1 MAMAA
6 MANTAVRMLLL
17 DVPAA
22 AIVAGITW
30 MLIRGMKDTARFN
43 TVVTVVSLIVI
54 GFVIVA
60 GGAEVD
66 SNNWYVDCNSSRTAY
81 RQSD

>member
-1 MAMAA
+1 
-6 MANTAVRMLLL
+6 
-17 DVPAA
+17 
-22 AIVAGITW
+22 